1 MTYVSVQIDIDD
13 IISDLS
19 NRERQELVDKLYEDG
34 YTTSYVNIPAI
45 QPSLNDFD
53 SNVLK
58 LVGNGWRL
66 SQEDIDIILNISNK
80 LI

>member
-13 IISDLS
+13 IISDLT
-19 NRERQELVDKLYEDG
+19 NREKQELVDKLYEDG
-34 YTTSYVNIPAI
+34 FTPVSYIPAI

-53 SNVLK
+53 SNVSK
-58 LVGNGWRL
+58 IVGNGWRL